1 MTFVQRFRT
10 QAATIDCFHS
20 PLLGFKSE
28 SVTIAGVES
37 SALITAGSIAENALA
52 LGKADIARDALGV
65 VRANWKEKDLPDS
78 LSAWMKRLDAASGEK
93 AAEPSARN

>member
-1 MTFVQRFRT
+1 M
-10 QAATIDCFHS
+10 A
-20 PLLGFKSE
+20 
-28 SVTIAGVES
+28 
-37 SALITAGSIAENALA
+37 ALA